1 VWHHDGPFDACR
13 PHRNSKKNALA
24 PINAFPTNSAN
35 NTIGG
40 SGPVNP
46 GINLEQFHG
55 MGVEGFHDYGTV
67 VNPSNP
73 NKPFP
78 SMAPAVVNPI
88 NRVEPVHG
96 EETMGLGT
104 STFLEGAPASRQAIQ
119 RTQSEQNAAAA
130 EAGIMRKKSIA
141 MRLRGMSN
149 SRRYPDGYPGSSGVP
164 TSLPP
169 PLRSPT
175 LQKGRFQDRSQGVT
189 LSDGAPP
196 LASPDTPT
204 ARPATAGARGVEK
217 NPFDTLTEE
226 EDEKKKGEARVS
238 VAETDD
244 LPEGRE
250 RALSSPRRG
259 GLERRT
265 TADTDE
271 GGAQKSTAGGGGGF
285 LSRVK
290 SLKGPRRK
298 GDRQAS

>member
-67 VNPSNP
+67 LNHPAATNP
-73 NKPFP
+73 NKPFIT
-78 SMAPAVVNPI
+78 PAVVNPI

-96 EETMGLGT
+96 EESLGLGT

-119 RTQSEQNAAAA
+119 RTQSEQNQAAA
-130 EAGIMRKKSIA
+130 EAGVMRKKSIA

-149 SRRYPDGYPGSSGVP
+149 SRRYPDGYPGPSGP
-164 TSLPP
+164 TSPP
-169 PLRSPT
+169 PALKSPT
-175 LQKGRFQDRSQGVT
+175 LNKGRFQDRSGGVT
-189 LSDGAPP
+189 LSDGA
-196 LASPDTPT
+196 LASPDALAT
-204 ARPATAGARGVEK
+204 RPATAGGRGTEK
-217 NPFDTLTEE
+217 NPFDSLAE
-226 EDEKKKGEARVS
+226 EDSADTKTKAEARIS
-238 VAETDD
+238 VAEADD
-244 LPEGRE
+244 EFPEGRE

-259 GLERRT
+259 GLERRAT
-265 TADTDE
+265 TDMDD
-271 GGAQKSTAGGGGGF
+271 GGAKASAGTGF

-298 GDRQAS
+298 PGDRQAS